1 MSYEKAY
8 KISLIFFI
16 AIILMAVVVTPQV
29 EGYGDSV
36 ANIAILALSGHW
48 LIHNVIALKYGQ
60 IDIKG
65 FPISRKEKPKAFILV
80 LILKSIFA
88 ILFSYLVLR

>member
-1 MSYEKAY
+1 
-8 KISLIFFI
+8 LILFI
-16 AIILMAVVVTPQV
+16 AIILIAAVVTPQV

-48 LIHNVIALKYGQ
+48 LIHNAIALKYGQ

-65 FPISRKEKPKAFILV
+65 FPVSWEKKPKAFVLV
-80 LILKSIFA
+80 LISKSIFA
-88 ILFSYLVLR
+88 ILFTYLVLR